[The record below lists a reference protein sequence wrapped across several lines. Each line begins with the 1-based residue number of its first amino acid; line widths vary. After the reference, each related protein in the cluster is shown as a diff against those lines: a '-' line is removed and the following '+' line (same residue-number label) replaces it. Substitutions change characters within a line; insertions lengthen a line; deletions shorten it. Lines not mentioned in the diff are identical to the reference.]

1 MVIAMPPVALV
12 LNYLLF
18 GKQYF
23 FDARTFV
30 PATLLSLCVLV
41 LVYVSCGM
49 VASVLLNRF
58 PKYHQT
64 FKRIGP
70 SMLAY
75 ILIMIAAVTIIFV
88 GYDYIGFLAYQV
100 NLSTYFKVLLVGAT
114 ANVLATSLNEGAAFY
129 EKWRV
134 MADEAENLKKENLQS
149 QLEHGQIIF
158 TTIMTS

>member
-1 MVIAMPPVALV
+1 MVIVMPPVAMV

-58 PKYHQT
+58 LNT
-64 FKRIGP
+64 IKRLKG
-70 SMLAY
+70 LA
-75 ILIMIAAVTIIFV
+75 
-88 GYDYIGFLAYQV
+88 LACLPIY
-100 NLSTYFKVLLVGAT
+100 
-114 ANVLATSLNEGAAFY
+114 
-129 EKWRV
+129 
-134 MADEAENLKKENLQS
+134 
-149 QLEHGQIIF
+149 
-158 TTIMTS
+158 